1 MPMRFLLSSVVGAVL
16 LFAWGGFAWAG
27 GLYNRFMLPMPG
39 GDAVV
44 QVIESAAPRS
54 GMYIHPPQADLE
66 NAATLTDVEREQKAR
81 QERFRKG
88 PIIMMALTKGPQD
101 PDDPR
106 MLVRGFLIEFFA
118 TAMLVA
124 VIGLAGS
131 GHGRLR
137 RFLALQAMVA
147 FMVLSTHMISWAF
160 MFAPNDWTAVLVFD
174 SWVGLT
180 LAGLPAVF
188 LMRGMREGD
197 TSAA

>member
-1 MPMRFLLSSVVGAVL
+1 VVGAVL
-16 LFAWGGFAWAG
+16 LCAWGGFAWAG

>member
-1 MPMRFLLSSVVGAVL
+1 MRFLLSSVVGAVL

-54 GMYIHPPQADLE
+54 GMYIHPPQADLD

>member
-1 MPMRFLLSSVVGAVL
+1 

-39 GDAVV
+39 GDALV

-54 GMYIHPPQADLE
+54 GMYIHPPQADLD
-66 NAATLTDVEREQKAR
+66 NAATLTDVEREQTAR

-124 VIGLAGS
+124 VIGLAGA

>member
-1 MPMRFLLSSVVGAVL
+1 MRFLLSSVVGAVL

-66 NAATLTDVEREQKAR
+66 NAATLTDVEREQKSR

-137 RFLALQAMVA
+137 RFLALQATVA

>member
-1 MPMRFLLSSVVGAVL
+1 MRFLLSSVVGAVL

>member
-1 MPMRFLLSSVVGAVL
+1 MRFLLSSVIGAVL

-39 GDAVV
+39 GDALV

-54 GMYIHPPQADLE
+54 GMYIHPPQADLD
-66 NAATLTDVEREQKAR
+66 NAATLTDVEREQTAR

-106 MLVRGFLIEFFA
+106 MFVRGFLIEFFA

-124 VIGLAGS
+124 VIGLAGA

>member
-1 MPMRFLLSSVVGAVL
+1 MRFLLSSVIGAVL

>member
-1 MPMRFLLSSVVGAVL
+1 MPMRFLLSVVAGAVL
-16 LFAWGGFAWAG
+16 VFVWGGFAWAG

-54 GMYIHPPQADLE
+54 GMYIHPPEADLE
-66 NAATLTDVEREQKAR
+66 RAATLTDVERERKAR
-81 QERFRKG
+81 EDKFRKG
-88 PIIMMALTKGPQD
+88 PIIMMALTKGAQD

-106 MLVRGFLIEFFA
+106 MFVRGFLIEFFA

-124 VIGLAGS
+124 VIGLAGA

-137 RFLALQAMVA
+137 RFLTLQAIVA
-147 FMVLSTHMISWAF
+147 FLVLSTHMVQWAF
-160 MFAPNDWTAVLVFD
+160 MFTPNDWTGVLVFD
-174 SWVGLT
+174 GWVGWT

-188 LMRGMREGD
+188 LMRAMREGD

>member
-1 MPMRFLLSSVVGAVL
+1 MRFLLSSVIGAVL

-39 GDAVV
+39 GDALV

-54 GMYIHPPQADLE
+54 GMYIHPPQADLD
-66 NAATLTDVEREQKAR
+66 NAATLTDVEREQTAR

-124 VIGLAGS
+124 VIGLAGA

>member
-1 MPMRFLLSSVVGAVL
+1 MRFLLSSVIGAVL

-39 GDAVV
+39 GDALV

-54 GMYIHPPQADLE
+54 GMYIHPPQADLD
-66 NAATLTDVEREQKAR
+66 NAATLTDVEREQTAR

>member
-1 MPMRFLLSSVVGAVL
+1 MPMRFLLSSVIGAVL

-39 GDAVV
+39 GDALV

-54 GMYIHPPQADLE
+54 GMYIHPPQADLD
-66 NAATLTDVEREQKAR
+66 NAATLTDVEREQTAR

-124 VIGLAGS
+124 VIGLAGA

>member
-1 MPMRFLLSSVVGAVL
+1 MPMRFLLSSVIGAVL

-39 GDAVV
+39 GDALV

-124 VIGLAGS
+124 VIGLAGA

>member
-1 MPMRFLLSSVVGAVL
+1 MRFLLSSVIGAVL

-27 GLYNRFMLPMPG
+27 GLYSRFMLPMPG
-39 GDAVV
+39 GDALV

-54 GMYIHPPQADLE
+54 GMYIHPPQADLD
-66 NAATLTDVEREQKAR
+66 NAATLTDVEREQTAR

-124 VIGLAGS
+124 VIGLAGA

>member
-124 VIGLAGS
+124 VIGLAGA

>member
-1 MPMRFLLSSVVGAVL
+1 MPMRFLLSSVIGAVL

-39 GDAVV
+39 GDALV

>member
-1 MPMRFLLSSVVGAVL
+1 MRFLLSSVIGAVL

-27 GLYNRFMLPMPG
+27 GLYDRFMLPMPG
-39 GDAVV
+39 GDALV

>member
-1 MPMRFLLSSVVGAVL
+1 MRFLLSSVIGAVL

-39 GDAVV
+39 GDALV

-54 GMYIHPPQADLE
+54 GMYIHPPQADLD
-66 NAATLTDVEREQKAR
+66 NAATLTDVEREQTAR

-124 VIGLAGS
+124 VIGLAGA

-188 LMRGMREGD
+188 LMRAMREGD
-197 TSAA
+197 ASAA